1 MFTVQEAEKII
12 LENTQNYGSET
23 LHFSAVQGRVL
34 AENIYADRD
43 FPPFNRVTMD
53 GICIDYQALA
63 RGIRIFSNKATQA
76 AGVTPI
82 DIENDTECIEIM
94 TGAALPMSCDTVIRY
109 EDLEIKGD
117 EITVLIE
124 NVKQGQNVHRKGE
137 DKQKNDILVA
147 ENQVI
152 TPAIIQIA
160 VSVGKSFLQ
169 VKKMPRVV
177 VISSGDE
184 LVETDE
190 IPNLYQIRRSNDYT
204 LQAALKKN
212 NLEADV
218 FHIADNQFF
227 INKKINECLQKY
239 DVLILTGGIS
249 AGKFD
254 YLPEA
259 LERLGVKKLFH
270 KVAQK
275 PGKPFWFG
283 KTENNVLVFAFPG
296 NPVSMF
302 MCFYRYFIPWLNA
315 SLGLKMLVKHAIL
328 SKKYTFK
335 PDLHFFLQVKIHQN
349 EQAQLVA
356 TPLEG
361 NGSGDFTNLLQSD
374 AFMELAAEKTD
385 FEQGEIL
392 RIWEF

>member
-12 LENTQNYGSET
+12 LENAQNYGSET
-23 LHFSAVQGRVL
+23 LHFSVAQGRVL

-53 GICIDYQALA
+53 GICIDYQAFA
-63 RGIRIFSNKATQA
+63 RGIRTFSNKAIQA
-76 AGVTPI
+76 AGTTPI
-82 DIENDTECIEIM
+82 NIEDDTECIEIM
-94 TGAALPMSCDTVIRY
+94 TGAALPTSCDTVIRY
-109 EDLEIKGD
+109 EDLQINGD

-124 NVKQGQNVHRKGE
+124 NVKQGQNAHRQGG
-137 DKQKNDILVA
+137 DKQKNDILVT
-147 ENQVI
+147 ENQLI
-152 TPAIIQIA
+152 TPAVVQIA
-160 VSVGKSFLQ
+160 VSIGKSFLQ

-184 LVETDE
+184 LVKTDE
-190 IPNLYQIRRSNDYT
+190 TPNLYQIRRSNDYT

-218 FHIADNQFF
+218 LHITDNQSF
-227 INKKINECLQKY
+227 INEKINECLQKY

-283 KTENNVLVFAFPG
+283 KMENNVLVFAFPG

-315 SLGLKMLVKHAIL
+315 SLGLKTPVKYAIL

-335 PDLHFFLQVKIHQN
+335 PKLHFFLQVKIHQN

-374 AFMELAAEKTD
+374 AFMELDAEKTD

>member
-1 MFTVQEAEKII
+1 MFTVQEVEKII

-76 AGVTPI
+76 AGATPI
-82 DIENDTECIEIM
+82 NIENDTECIEIM

-117 EITVLIE
+117 EITILIE

-302 MCFYRYFIPWLNA
+302 MCF
-315 SLGLKMLVKHAIL
+315 
-328 SKKYTFK
+328 
-335 PDLHFFLQVKIHQN
+335 
-349 EQAQLVA
+349 
-356 TPLEG
+356 
-361 NGSGDFTNLLQSD
+361 
-374 AFMELAAEKTD
+374 
-385 FEQGEIL
+385 
-392 RIWEF
+392 

>member
-1 MFTVQEAEKII
+1 MLTVPEAEKII
-12 LENTQNYGSET
+12 LENAQNYGSET
-23 LHFSAVQGRVL
+23 LHFSLVQGRIL

-53 GICIDYQALA
+53 GICIDYQAFK

-76 AGVTPI
+76 AGATPI
-82 DIENDTECIEIM
+82 NIENDTECIEIM
-94 TGAALPMSCDTVIRY
+94 TGAALPTSCNTVIRY
-109 EDLEIKGD
+109 EDSQIKGD
-117 EITVLIE
+117 EITVLVE
-124 NVKQGQNVHRKGE
+124 NVKQGQNIHLKGE
-137 DKQKNDILVA
+137 DKQKHDILVA

-169 VKKMPRVV
+169 VKKMPHVV

-190 IPNLYQIRRSNDYT
+190 TPNLYQIRRSNDYT

-218 FHIADNQFF
+218 LHITDNQSF
-227 INKKINECLQKY
+227 INEKINECLQKY

-283 KTENNVLVFAFPG
+283 KMENNVLVFAFPG

-315 SLGLKMLVKHAIL
+315 SLGLKTLVKYAIL

-349 EQAQLVA
+349 EQAQLIA
-356 TPLEG
+356 TSVEG

-374 AFMELAAEKTD
+374 AFMELDAEKTD